1 MPGSLDSAARLRV
14 LVSRWTGDS
23 AERRLDHAHRVVGG
37 KVEGAV
43 DGGTHQGAHRQARD
57 GGDVLLRQRQVS
69 SSQVGEALCSR
80 REGELLVGMVRS
92 RWDDDADIRL
102 TLPQPQTMN
111 ECGRLVAQAARGLD
125 LKAGGRATSQT
136 ETRAGLPTGRVLS
149 ADIPIDT
156 TKEPDG
162 VAHGG
167 RWAGGRHNGRQ
178 LRRFGIGLH
187 VASVMG
193 ERMRWLL
200 QCRSPVDAAGNGQ
213 HCGHGV
219 TASCRLPGS

>member
-1 MPGSLDSAARLRV
+1 MPGSLDSAARLGV

-43 DGGTHQGAHRQARD
+43 NRGPSQGAHRQTRD

-69 SSQVGEALCSR
+69 SPQVREALCSR

-92 RWDDDADIRL
+92 RWYDDADIRL

-111 ECGRLVAQAARGLD
+111 ECGRLVAQTACRLD
-125 LKAGGRATSQT
+125 LQTGSGAASQT
-136 ETRAGLPTGRVLS
+136 ETLVSLPSRYVQCTNVRV
-149 ADIPIDT
+149 DT
-156 TKEPDG
+156 TKDPHG
-162 VAHGG
+162 TMHGG

-193 ERMRWLL
+193 GRMRWLL

-219 TASCRLPGS
+219 TASCRLSGS